1 MLVLL
6 ALTLAPPA
14 PGAAPPPSAPL
25 GAKLDRLTLTA
36 PGGQPVRLASV
47 AGKKVTVLVFLSFE
61 CPMCN
66 SYLADLNDL
75 ARRQRGQGV
84 AVLGVCAAEP
94 AGGLAGATKE
104 HGLGF
109 PVYLDPKGAAAGALC
124 ARVTPEAFLLDAHLV
139 LRYAGR
145 IDDRY
150 AARLREKARASSF
163 DLADALADV
172 LAGKPVRTPCTTA
185 LGCPLDVAG
194 PAVVRPAEVMY
205 RRHVAPILQ
214 KHCQSCHR
222 PGEIGPFALMTYTQ
236 ARRWASDIKEFT
248 RTRKMPPW
256 MPAGTGTFRGERRL
270 TDQEIATLAAWADAG
285 APEGAGKV
293 APAVKWEDG
302 WRRGKPDLVLTP
314 TEAFHLGAKGADL
327 FRCFVLP
334 TGLKED
340 QWIVGYDVRPGN
352 PRIVHHTLHFF
363 DRTGMGRSLQKRE
376 QARRPP
382 PGAADRGPG
391 YSVAMGVGFLP
402 PEYDKDESPS
412 FGGLG
417 GWAPGQG
424 PQFLP
429 AGAGMFLPRGSD
441 FLLQVHYHRDGK
453 AGADR
458 TQVGLYFARK
468 PVEQPWQTVVIEGLR
483 PGAVIPAGGAR
494 HQVRRSVWLHTPC
507 HLHNVMPHMH
517 LLGRSVKVTLTLPG
531 GQTRTLVDIPR
542 WDYRWQ
548 ETYWFKEPILVP
560 AGSRLEVVG
569 VFDNSA
575 DNPNNP
581 NDPPRA
587 VSMGEQT
594 TDEMLYAF
602 LGVTSTKK
610 PWEVVAYRNRPPGAK
625 EPALRGPAEMK
636 VLARRLGE
644 WTGEITIRRAAW
656 TPFEGKLK
664 SQESVKAVLGR
675 RFVEERARSQ
685 PGDGESRL
693 LATWDATRKVYRSWY
708 FDSEGL
714 TSEATGKWDVK
725 RQTLTW
731 TSIEEGGIA
740 STIVWKFVDEDTC
753 TWDLLVKDKAG
764 KVLMDMSGRSKR
776 KK

>member
-1 MLVLL
+1 
-6 ALTLAPPA
+6 LTLAA
-14 PGAAPPPSAPL
+14 PDGRS
-25 GAKLDRLTLTA
+25 
-36 PGGQPVRLASV
+36 VSLASV
-47 AGKKVTVLVFLSFE
+47 AGKKATVLVFLSFE
-61 CPMCN
+61 CPMSN
-66 SYLADLNDL
+66 SYLADLAAL
-75 ARRQRGQGV
+75 ARRHRGSV
-84 AVLGVCAAEP
+84 VVLGVCSTRP
-94 AGGLAGATKE
+94 AGE
-104 HGLGF
+104 HGF
-109 PVYLDPKGAAAGALC
+109 PIYLDPKGHAARALC
-124 ARVTPEAFLLDAHLV
+124 ARVTPEAFVLDARLV

-150 AARLREKARASSF
+150 TARLKEKARANSF

-172 LAGKPVRTPCTTA
+172 VAGKAVRTPYTQA
-185 LGCPLDVAG
+185 LGCPLDTAG
-194 PAVVRPAEVMY
+194 PAVVRPAEVTY

-222 PGEIGPFALMTYTQ
+222 PGEIGPFALTTYTQ

-248 RTRKMPPW
+248 RARKMPPW
-256 MPAGTGTFRGERRL
+256 MPRGAGVFRHERRL
-270 TDQEIATLAAWADAG
+270 TDQEIATLSAWVDAG
-285 APEGAGKV
+285 APEGAGTV
-293 APAVKWEDG
+293 ATPPVQSSDG
-302 WRRGKPDLVLTP
+302 WRHGKPDLVLTP
-314 TEAFHLGAKGADL
+314 TETFHLGARGPDL

-334 TGLKED
+334 TGLKEN

-376 QARRPP
+376 QARPIP
-382 PGAADRGPG
+382 AGAVDRGPG

-402 PEYDKDESPS
+402 AESDKDELPA
-412 FGGLG
+412 FGGIG

-429 AGAGMFLPRGSD
+429 AGAGMFLPKGSD

-468 PVEQPWQTVVIEGLR
+468 PVEQPWQTVVVEGLR
-483 PGAVIPAGGAR
+483 PGEVIPAGKAR

-507 HLHNVMPHMH
+507 HLQNVMPHMH
-517 LLGRSVKVTLTLPG
+517 LLGRSVQVTLTLPG
-531 GQTRTLVDIPR
+531 GRTRTLVDIPD

-548 ETYWFKEPILVP
+548 ETYWFREPILAP
-560 AGSRLEVVG
+560 AGSRIEVMG

-575 DNPNNP
+575 DNPSNP
-581 NDPPRA
+581 HSPPRPVA
-587 VSMGEQT
+587 MGEQT

-602 LGVTSTKK
+602 LGATSTKK
-610 PWEVVAYRNRPPGAK
+610 PWVVVNYRTRPPGAK

-644 WTGEITIRRAAW
+644 WTGEITIRRAEW
-656 TPFEGKLK
+656 TPFEGKLR
-664 SQESVKAVLGR
+664 SQESVKPALGR
-675 RFVEERARSQ
+675 RFVEERGTSQ
-685 PGDGESRL
+685 PGDGESRML
-693 LATWDATRKVYRSWY
+693 STWDAARKVYKFWY

-714 TSEATGKWDVK
+714 TSEGTGKWDAK
-725 RQTLTW
+725 AQTLTW
-731 TSIEEGGIA
+731 TATDEGGVA
-740 STIVWKFVDEDTC
+740 ATTVWKFVDDDTF
-753 TWDLLVKDKAG
+753 TWDLLVKDRAG
-764 KVLMDMSGRSKR
+764 KVLMDMNGKSKR